1 MCFGKSL
8 TRETSSWSN
17 VNKFDLYFLSTHLV
31 KIDQPSK
38 AVGPYIMYSMQRQA
52 VAVINW
58 APEVCLSMRSF
69 SWKMKNWYWM
79 EKQHRAQC
87 LKLLKN
93 VQIIHLSTTY
103 VAHFDPKNY
112 SVYTINFAGGK
123 VRVGHVRGHM
133 SMVLSWPSISFAHW
147 KWIPDS
153 SSITLVIGKVL
164 PNEIWNSL
172 VESSMLWNLKRRPSF
187 DDFLL

>member
-1 MCFGKSL
+1 
-8 TRETSSWSN
+8 
-17 VNKFDLYFLSTHLV
+17 
-31 KIDQPSK
+31 
-38 AVGPYIMYSMQRQA
+38 
-52 VAVINW
+52 
-58 APEVCLSMRSF
+58 MRSF

-79 EKQHRAQC
+79 EKQPRAQC

-93 VQIIHLSTTY
+93 VQITHLSMMY

-147 KWIPDS
+147 KWIHGFIIDHPCHWQSIAKRNLELISGIINAMKSQKTPKLWWFSTVGNDS
-153 SSITLVIGKVL
+153 QRS
-164 PNEIWNSL
+164 
-172 VESSMLWNLKRRPSF
+172 
-187 DDFLL
+187 